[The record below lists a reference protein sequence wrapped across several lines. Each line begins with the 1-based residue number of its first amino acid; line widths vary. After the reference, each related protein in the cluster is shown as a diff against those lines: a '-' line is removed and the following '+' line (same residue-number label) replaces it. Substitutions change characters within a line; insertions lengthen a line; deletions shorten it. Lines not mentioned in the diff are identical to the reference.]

1 MSEVK
6 GNREPRDA
14 IGREPLVR
22 EPDVRAKAQTAALE
36 LPMELFHRA
45 RDESVR
51 RMERKVAEA
60 QRKKLLVGAAMP
72 ALHE

>member
-1 MSEVK
+1 
-6 GNREPRDA
+6 
-14 IGREPLVR
+14 
-22 EPDVRAKAQTAALE
+22 VRAKAQTTTLE

-45 RDESVR
+45 RNESVR
-51 RMERKVAEA
+51 RMEREVAEA